1 MLVWKRLKTRP
12 GKHLR
17 SFERSVDADN
27 RFNYIVLSKKD
38 NVIFLTTRDTLIDL
52 VKQYISS
59 RFSNFNDDSVL
70 KAAASITEPLLWPK
84 DRAAL
89 LVRGEDHLDSLMNY
103 FGHLITGP
111 TVAFNEV
118 TCKDEWLELKLHY
131 RRAGLRLSAEKFW
144 QELFTTLILQQD
156 FPIFCFSLSYVL

>member
-1 MLVWKRLKTRP
+1 MLVWNGLKTRL

-38 NVIFLTTRDTLIDL
+38 NAIFLTTRDTLIDL
-52 VKQYISS
+52 AKQYISS

-89 LVRGEDHLDSLMNY
+89 LVRGEDHFDSLIN
-103 FGHLITGP
+103 
-111 TVAFNEV
+111 
-118 TCKDEWLELKLHY
+118 
-131 RRAGLRLSAEKFW
+131 
-144 QELFTTLILQQD
+144 
-156 FPIFCFSLSYVL
+156 